1 MMKGKLYIDGKDAFE
16 EYGVFVERFG
26 YKALIQMPSFKT
38 ITTTEW
44 DEYDGEE
51 PDLTEPLLDSKT
63 FGMQLCITN
72 ILGAGDLYELI
83 SDKAYHIFQFV
94 ELGKSYKL
102 RLVSNPSLSSFKNLG
117 KITINFADDFPPYIP
132 DENSDFEATEYNYP
146 LDDAPLDKVPEGFKQ
161 KGYMLDD
168 IDFSRFGIYIIDG
181 TEDNIQKAPNVR
193 ENLAIKAKNLPGL
206 KYDEEKV
213 FYKAK
218 DVAIKLFIHANG
230 IDDFWRRWYSFFSTL
245 LKPEL
250 HNFYK
255 DTTLEDFDCYY
266 KSNSVTKFDILR
278 SGNVWCEFTVTLR
291 FTNSRPDANYIILAT
306 ENSEI
311 VITEEDEAQIILR
324 V

>member
-1 MMKGKLYIDGKDAFE
+1 MKGKLYIDGKDAFE

>member
-291 FTNSRPDANYIILAT
+291 FTNSRPEANYIILAT